1 MTENVVTYPP
11 LDKPKALAEGVW
23 IVDSGPMKAM
33 GVIPLPVRM
42 TVLRLSDK
50 SLLLHS
56 PTKYSVDLHKEI
68 ERLGPIGH
76 FIAPNI
82 AHWTYLEEW
91 QMHVPQATT
100 WAAAGLR
107 QRAQV
112 KKSDVRLDH
121 DLSSRS
127 PAAWADEI
135 DQVAVPGVA
144 GFCEICFYHRAS
156 RTLILTDLVQN
167 LEPPK
172 LSGLL
177 RGMARVAGVVAPT
190 GKAPIYLRAIVR
202 LKGHAAKEAAR
213 QLIAFDPALVIFAHG
228 RPFDRNA
235 REQLEKSLSW
245 LL

>member
-1 MTENVVTYPP
+1 MTEDVVTYPP

-33 GVIPLPVRM
+33 GMIPLPVRM
-42 TVLRLSDK
+42 TILRLADK

-56 PTKYSVDLHKEI
+56 HTRYSVDLHKEI
-68 ERLGPIGH
+68 DKLGPIAH
-76 FIAPNI
+76 FVAPNI

-91 QMHVPQATT
+91 QRHVPQATT
-100 WAAAGLR
+100 WAAPGLR

-127 PAAWADEI
+127 PTAWADEI

-167 LEPPK
+167 LEPSK

-177 RGMARVAGVVAPT
+177 RGMARFAGVVAPT

-213 QLIAFDPALVIFAHG
+213 QLVAFDPAIVIFAHG

-235 REQLEKSLSW
+235 KEQLQSSLSW

>member
-1 MTENVVTYPP
+1 MDRRQRP
-11 LDKPKALAEGVW
+11 L
-23 IVDSGPMKAM
+23 KAM

-42 TVLRLSDK
+42 TILRLADK
-50 SLLLHS
+50 SLLIHS

-68 ERLGPIGH
+68 ERLGPIVH

-91 QMHVPQATT
+91 QRHVPQATT
-100 WAAAGLR
+100 WAAPGLR

-112 KKSDVRLDH
+112 KKSVVRLDH
-121 DLSSRS
+121 DLSSQS

-135 DQVAVPGVA
+135 DQVAVPGIG

-167 LEPPK
+167 LEPRK
-172 LSGLL
+172 LSGLF
-177 RGMARVAGVVAPT
+177 RGMARVAGVVAPA

-202 LKGHAAKEAAR
+202 LKGHAAKEAGR
-213 QLIAFDPALVIFAHG
+213 RLVAFDPALVIFAHG

-235 REQLEKSLSW
+235 REQLKRSLSW